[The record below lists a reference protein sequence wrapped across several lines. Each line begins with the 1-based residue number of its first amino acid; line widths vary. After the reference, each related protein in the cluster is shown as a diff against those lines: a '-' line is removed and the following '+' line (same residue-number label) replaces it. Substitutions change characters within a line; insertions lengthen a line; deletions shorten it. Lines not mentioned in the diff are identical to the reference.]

1 MMDGRIG
8 KSKAPGE
15 PGALGV
21 AIVTTRLMKLTMAS
35 MASMAAMLLLAA
47 GCSSDSRL
55 PDDDSTLGD
64 PTTRAMSD
72 PMGYAPSEHEDISG
86 GGLTDFNNDAFKK
99 DMNHVLNP

>member
-1 MMDGRIG
+1 M
-8 KSKAPGE
+8 
-15 PGALGV
+15 GV
-21 AIVTTRLMKLTMAS
+21 VIVTTRLMTLA
-35 MASMAAMLLLAA
+35 MASMAAVLVLAA
-47 GCSSDSRL
+47 GCSSDSQL
-55 PDDDSTLGD
+55 SDDDSMPGD

>member
-1 MMDGRIG
+1 M
-8 KSKAPGE
+8 
-15 PGALGV
+15 ALAV
-21 AIVTTRLMKLTMAS
+21 
-35 MASMAAMLLLAA
+35 ASMAAMLLLAA
-47 GCSSDSRL
+47 GCSSGSRL
-55 PDDDSTLGD
+55 PDDESTLGD

>member
-1 MMDGRIG
+1 MTDGRIA

-21 AIVTTRLMKLTMAS
+21 ASVTTRLMALAV
-35 MASMAAMLLLAA
+35 ASMAAMLLLAA
-47 GCSSDSRL
+47 GCSSGSRL
-55 PDDDSTLGD
+55 PDDESTLGD